1 MRLPNVFEFMIP
13 KENYAGVGFEILGHG
28 RWQIADGE
36 NGYLPRRQPHQLR
49 QFNSHKVK
57 NTCGNLR
64 VYGLRRSAAN
74 TPSTAG

>member
-1 MRLPNVFEFMIP
+1 
-13 KENYAGVGFEILGHG
+13 
-28 RWQIADGE
+28 
-36 NGYLPRRQPHQLR
+36 LR